1 MQQIITKDIER
12 YSKRQILQTCIKDL
26 NVFVKINTWLG
37 IILGEQKMQTLHHFD
52 IDKHEK
58 CTGYVQS

>member
-12 YSKRQILQTCIKDL
+12 YSKRQILQTCIKIL
-26 NVFVKINTWLG
+26 NFFVKINTWLE
-37 IILGEQKMQTLHHFD
+37 IILGEQKIRTLHHFD